1 MDSVY
6 RYMEADYMEVGEG
19 YEFMGTGFTALDE
32 NPNAQTDEKTYIHE
46 KSSTTSVTGY
56 KPTFPFTADMIKS
69 EKVVMDI
76 WSIAR
81 NQKTGA
87 DAERKYV
94 KVDLYDP
101 AEGDNTYK
109 ARLFTVSVQVDSKKG
124 EGGNI
129 NELSGN
135 LNSVGGVTEG
145 TFNTTTK
152 TFTAD
157 AATQSA
163 NTNAMS
169 VNTNKVDG

>member
-6 RYMEADYMEVGEG
+6 RYMEADYMQVEDKF
-19 YEFMGTGFTALDE
+19 EFMGTGFTALDE

-69 EKVVMDI
+69 EKVIMDI

-101 AEGDNTYK
+101 ATEANTYK
-109 ARLFTVSVQVDSKKG
+109 ARMFTVSVKVDSKKG

-135 LNSVGGVTEG
+135 LNAVGSVTEG
-145 TFNTTTK
+145 TFNTTSK
-152 TFTAD
+152 EFTANE
-157 AATQSA
+157 AATQSI
-163 NTNAMS
+163 
-169 VNTNKVDG
+169 NTNKAVEEDK